1 MADFQ
6 KRGLLDTVG
15 TARTID
21 LGETEEE
28 GLASF
33 FSFLLPCSSVCIDD

>member
-1 MADFQ
+1 M
-6 KRGLLDTVG
+6 VG

-21 LGETEEE
+21 LAETEEE

-33 FSFLLPCSSVCIDD
+33 FSFLLLVLLCV

>member
-1 MADFQ
+1 M
-6 KRGLLDTVG
+6 VG

-33 FSFLLPCSSVCIDD
+33 FFFPTTCSSVCIDD